1 MDKEMSGWIG
11 RMSTE
16 YAWLDLNLNIFL
28 LMVETLCKFKYIYF
42 EMVEYYLSNMKHKAE
57 TKHNNGLS

>member
-28 LMVETLCKFKYIYF
+28 LMVETLCKFKYIV
-42 EMVEYYLSNMKHKAE
+42 VEYYLSNTKHKAD

>member
-16 YAWLDLNLNIFL
+16 YAWLDLNLNMFL
-28 LMVETLCKFKYIYF
+28 LMLETLCKFKYIF
-42 EMVEYYLSNMKHKAE
+42 GS
-57 TKHNNGLS
+57 G